1 MKLMFFTLAPF
12 SSNLG
17 HLARLSGEL
26 KELAKLHKISILCL
40 GEKSN
45 DKQIRK
51 QYRNVSF
58 FHFPVEFQGWEILN
72 LKITVKNIYSFIK
85 KINPDIVILQI
96 EIWDLMRELG
106 KILQEKVKF
115 VTILHA
121 MPFVGAPINPS
132 GDFKNDAIN
141 YAYSGIEK
149 YRSEYILKHYN
160 EASEVFNRINIIANN
175 KTVAYYLDKYF
186 QDINFKLF
194 NSPIIIKKNSLSK
207 KDNDLIYDFAYMARM
222 ESGKGIEYLPK
233 ILKRISMIM
242 GRKIT
247 VAILGKADDIT
258 SAKILKRL
266 ITDSKKSK
274 YFNIKYFGWADKKIK
289 TSVLSKTGVFLYP
302 SIYDTHAVVLCE
314 ALSFGLPVITWD
326 ILFIRINYS
335 LAKAVISAPLLNFQK
350 FAELAVKTL
359 KKRKSL
365 TYEALNFF
373 NSFDSAKKAA
383 ELDSRIYQDIIN
395 GRNEKIE

>member
-1 MKLMFFTLAPF
+1 MKLMFLTLAPF

-40 GEKSN
+40 GRKLN

-51 QYRNVSF
+51 QYKNVSF
-58 FHFPVEFQGWEILN
+58 FHFPIEFQGWEILN

-85 KINPDIVILQI
+85 KINPDVVILQI

-106 KILQEKVKF
+106 KILQGKIIF
-115 VTILHA
+115 VTVLHA

-132 GDFKNDAIN
+132 GDFKKDVIN

-149 YRSEYILKHYN
+149 YRREYILKHYN
-160 EASEVFNRINIIANN
+160 EAPEVFNRINIIANN
-175 KTVAYYLDKYF
+175 RTVAYYLVKYF
-186 QDINFKLF
+186 KNIDFQLF
-194 NSPIIIKKNSLSK
+194 NSPIIVKRAGLLKENNNLV
-207 KDNDLIYDFAYMARM
+207 YDFAFMARM
-222 ESGKGIEYLPK
+222 ELGKGIEYLSE
-233 ILKRISMIM
+233 ILKRISVIM

-247 VAILGKADDIT
+247 IAILGKADDIA
-258 SAKILKRL
+258 SAKILKQL
-266 ITDSKKSK
+266 IVDSKKSK

-314 ALSFGLPVITWD
+314 ALSFGLPAITWD
-326 ILFIRINYS
+326 VLFIRMNYFGT
-335 LAKAVISAPLLNFQK
+335 KAVISAPLLNFQK

-365 TYEALNFF
+365 EYEALNFF
-373 NSFDSAKKAA
+373 NSFDSAKNAA
-383 ELDSRIYQDIIN
+383 ELDSCIYQNIIN
-395 GRNEKIE
+395 GKNDNIK